1 MTLRH
6 AAKPFTAAHVHFA
19 LDIVESIN
27 PVPEHRHMAP
37 GYPIQTALTE
47 EELGGGPPFPPA
59 TACRPPRGFKV
70 PPGLTRPRRNLLGH
84 RAKAPLDCRIP

>member
-19 LDIVESIN
+19 LDIVETIN

-37 GYPIQTALTE
+37 GTRSRQP
-47 EELGGGPPFPPA
+47 
-59 TACRPPRGFKV
+59 RPKRTWKV
-70 PPGLTRPRRNLLGH
+70 VLPSRR
-84 RAKAPLDCRIP
+84 